1 MTQAA
6 VPQETKGVTMVT
18 VSEDYLAFLHDELS
32 ENQSRL
38 RQILG
43 ESQSK
48 AIFSWNSDGL
58 IRTIPPG
65 RDSSNSLDGI
75 VQKLRGWGMK
85 VTYRQKGRAV
95 EFEID
100 CPYADQ
106 IHPLLA
112 SKEPRCPLGEYIL
125 GAVRLEDPK
134 SQLLHNSLTA
144 AGVKLT
150 FEKSE

>member
-1 MTQAA
+1 MTEAA
-6 VPQETKGVTMVT
+6 VPQETKGAKMVT

-58 IRTIPPG
+58 IRAIPPG
-65 RDSSNSLDGI
+65 RDSYSSVDAV
-75 VQKLRGWGMK
+75 VQKLKGWGMN

-100 CPYADQ
+100 CPHAHQ
-106 IHPLLA
+106 VHPLLT

-125 GAVRLEDPK
+125 GAVRLEEPK
-134 SQLLHNSLTA
+134 SQLLHNSITE